1 MLTYQAHY
9 QSELLKLL
17 KAEIERMKD
26 TLVTGHASL
35 DYAAYKYNVGIIQGL
50 LRAIELADEA
60 EAVAD
65 GR

>member
-17 KAEIERMKD
+17 KTEIERMKD
-26 TLVTGHASL
+26 TIVMGHASL
-35 DYAAYKYNVGIIQGL
+35 DYATYKYNVGIIQGL

-60 EAVAD
+60 EAIAD